1 MRVKVNGTV
10 NEANTIKSF
19 VQHFVSID
27 GNVKTLTAY
36 TNDVKE
42 ANGLLFMFFGRNIV
56 VGGVDAKF
64 IQEVLSKVCVDGYLD
79 LDSYNLPIVEKKRD
93 IKEGEAYLLYDS
105 VLFEDGKVE
114 AFNRQPLGACGIN
127 SAELWDDDDEEE

>member
-19 VQHFVSID
+19 VQHFVSIECK
-27 GNVKTLTAY
+27 VKTLTAY
-36 TNDVKE
+36 TNNVKE
-42 ANGLLFMFFGRNIV
+42 ANGLVFIFFGSDVV
-56 VGGVDAKF
+56 VGGVDSSF
-64 IQEVLSKVCVDGYLD
+64 IQEILSKACVDGFLD
-79 LDSYNLPIVEKKRD
+79 LDSYNLPIVEKKKD

-114 AFNRQPLGACGIN
+114 AFNRQPLGNCAIG
-127 SAELWDDDDEEE
+127 SFEAWDDDEEDC